1 MFSTFS
7 PPENL
12 AEQDALYTAPT
23 GPVWE
28 LDADAILEADDA
40 PEQTQSYLVR
50 RLPHAHSM
58 LTVGPILEQVT
69 RFDHPRLWGPS
80 YWTRGDEGLWIATAK
95 PHGVLFDES
104 DLARPSWS
112 EALELWRPL
121 AEAVSRLHRKG
132 LVHGQLTPWTLWVD
146 ESGWK
151 ATATEAGCWIGED
164 FSQDGEGRDIWLAA
178 EMRGALDERD
188 PTPATDIYGLAR
200 LLVRLA
206 LPAEQAAMPRP
217 NFTGIPAFAIPA
229 LEAAL
234 AEEPAKRPARVAELV
249 AAMAP
254 KSFHEAPTVEISHK
268 NTVPNKS
275 VAGTMSVLHARVSG
289 IDRIE
294 HPKFGHGV
302 KFYLNMYAGTQ
313 EAGAGD
319 EQLGAFFYEK
329 QAPEVYDSVKWVWEG
344 CELNLLDARVI
355 ENSAGERFLT
365 SQDATLPVLEPHM
378 PMSVSDVLKAEG
390 CPSRFLVDQ
399 RDRGS
404 SSRPLVFGNLVHGLL
419 DDLVEPDPP
428 GFEDA
433 FGDRVR
439 ELRLDMLAAGL
450 RDGDLGKLRKDAQ
463 QHFENIR
470 RFTAPRTKQ
479 SSENDRVGWS
489 GRNVE
494 VTRYSTRYGIE
505 GRVDLV
511 AQDDREG
518 LQIVELKSGKSWDG
532 HMSQLRFYKFLWD
545 GLAKERGLQITG
557 HLLYSRQGRMQ
568 AAPMQDTERERRILR
583 ARNELIACL
592 RSFVDPD
599 YEYDVP
605 FFMQNPRACRSN
617 SCNFRRDRCGAQTAI
632 LGLAADASP
641 WDAVTSKHW
650 DGSDPELVARA
661 WTWHEHFSR
670 LIEMERWAATAEL
683 GKVLHN
689 GRLRERKE
697 NYAAVDDMKLV
708 RVHAESGYVV
718 FGGEHG
724 QIFSPGDYL
733 IAHRGDFHTSH
744 ILRGRVVAVEGDRIT
759 IASRGAGIATELPD
773 DGWIL
778 DDLPARLGFR
788 QAHHSLYRTLAK
800 GSSDKLELLFRPDG
814 DRAKELARTV
824 DNGYKLGEAAQ
835 RLNPSQKAAVRQAL
849 WAPGASLIQGPPGTG
864 KTTVI
869 AHAVRELVARGKR
882 VLVSAFTNTA
892 VDTILTKLL
901 EVGCDDFIRVGQGT
915 RSPELTRK
923 LEASGRHP
931 ADFFTGDLAAQTV
944 SLDLLAEDLLGKSV
958 IASTAHRCAK
968 SAEMEFLQRELGDTP
983 FDVAIVDEAGQITE
997 PMTLAS
1003 VSLGERF
1010 VLVGDHRQLPPI
1022 VENEQTH
1029 TNFLEDR
1036 GREELEE
1043 MGCGGLDRSL
1053 FERLIEKLPHVMLDE
1068 QYRMHADI
1076 MEFSNGAFYDDKLR
1090 AHESVAAHALDV
1102 DATSLDTPIA
1112 ELLAPAHPLVFVDV
1126 AGGVSE
1132 DDGRDEQ
1139 ARHNRREAEALVT
1152 TVAALVE
1159 AGKAGESIGVV
1170 SPFRAQVYLI
1180 RQLLADRLGK
1190 RASGIDV
1197 DTVERFQGSER
1208 DTILVSL
1215 VKTARAGDFLADE
1228 RRLNVTLTRAR
1239 KKLVVYGSRAC
1250 LELNPLYRRLI
1261 EQPQTHLV
1269 AWGE

>member
-12 AEQDALYTAPT
+12 ADQDALYTAPT

-28 LDADAILEADDA
+28 LEAGAILEADDA
-40 PEQTQSYLVR
+40 LDSTQAYLVR
-50 RLPHAHSM
+50 RLPNARSM

-80 YWTRGDEGLWIATAK
+80 YWTRGEEGLWVATPK
-95 PHGVLFDES
+95 PRGVLLDES
-104 DLARPSWS
+104 DFARPSWS

-121 AEAVSRLHRKG
+121 AEAVTRLHRKG
-132 LVHGQLTPWTLWVD
+132 LVHGQLVPWALWMD
-146 ESGWK
+146 EASGK
-151 ATATEAGCWIGED
+151 LTAIEAGCWIGED
-164 FSQDGEGRDIWLAA
+164 FSQVGDSQNIWLAA
-178 EMRGALDERD
+178 EMRGPLDERD
-188 PTPATDIYGLAR
+188 PSPATDIYGLAR

-234 AEEPAKRPARVAELV
+234 ADEPAKRPARVAELL
-249 AAMAP
+249 AAMVP
-254 KSFHEAPTVEISHK
+254 KSFHEAPSVEISHE
-268 NTVPNKS
+268 NTVS
-275 VAGTMSVLHARVSG
+275 DTMSVLHARVSG
-289 IDRIE
+289 IERLE
-294 HPKFGHGV
+294 HPKFGQGI
-302 KFYLNMYAGTQ
+302 KFYLNMYADKSL
-313 EAGAGD
+313 GD

-329 QAPEVYDSVKWVWEG
+329 QAPEVFDSVKWVWDG

-355 ENSAGERFLT
+355 TNSAGERFLT
-365 SQDATLPVLEPHM
+365 SQDKTLPVLEPHM

-399 RDRGS
+399 RDRGG

-433 FGDRVR
+433 FEDRVR

-450 RDGDLGKLRKDAQ
+450 RDTDLPRLRKDAR
-463 QHFENIR
+463 QHFDNIR
-470 RFTAPRTKQ
+470 RFTAPRTND
-479 SSENDRVGWS
+479 SPETDRVGWS

-511 AQDDREG
+511 AEDAREG

-532 HMSQLRFYKFLWD
+532 HMSQVRFYKFLWD
-545 GLAKERGLQITG
+545 GLAEERGLTITG
-557 HLLYSRQGRMQ
+557 HLLYSKQGRMQ
-568 AAPMQDTERERRILR
+568 AAPMEDTERERRILR

-605 FFMQNPRACRSN
+605 FFMQHPRACRSN
-617 SCNFRRDRCGAQTAI
+617 SCNFRRDRCQAQTAI
-632 LGLAADASP
+632 LGLSDEASP
-641 WDAVTSKHW
+641 WDAITREPW
-650 DGSDPELVARA
+650 LGSDPELVARA

-670 LIEMERWAATAEL
+670 LVEMERWAATAEL
-683 GKVLHN
+683 GKVLHS
-689 GRLRERKE
+689 GRLHERKE
-697 NYAAVDDMKLV
+697 NYAAVDNMRRV
-708 RVHAESGYVV
+708 RVGSESGYVV
-718 FGGEHG
+718 FSGEHG

-744 ILRGRVVAVEGDRIT
+744 ILRGRVVAVDGDQIT
-759 IASRGAGIATELPD
+759 IASRGAGIANELPE

-800 GSSDKLELLFRPDG
+800 GSPDKIEVLFRPDG
-814 DRAKELARTV
+814 ERAKELMKAV
-824 DNGYKLGEAAQ
+824 DNGYTLGEAAAS
-835 RLNPSQKAAVRQAL
+835 LNPSQKAAVRQAL
-849 WAPGASLIQGPPGTG
+849 WAPGGALIQGPPGTG

-901 EVGCDDFIRVGQGT
+901 DVGCDDFVRVGHST
-915 RSPELTRK
+915 RSPDLTRR

-931 ADFFTGDLAAQTV
+931 LDYFTADYAAQTA

-1029 TNFLEDR
+1029 TNFLDDR
-1036 GREELEE
+1036 GRVELEE
-1043 MGCGGLDRSL
+1043 MGCAGLDRSL
-1053 FERLIEKLPHVMLDE
+1053 FERLIEKLPYVMLDE

-1076 MEFSNGAFYDDKLR
+1076 MEFSNGAFYDEKLR
-1090 AHESVAAHALDV
+1090 AHESVAGHMLSVDPGALESGEL
-1102 DATSLDTPIA
+1102 AKTA
-1112 ELLAPAHPLVFVDV
+1112 GELLAPAHPLVFADV
-1126 AGGVSE
+1126 AHEGQSPHN
-1132 DDGRDEQ
+1132 Q
-1139 ARHNRREAEALVT
+1139 ARHNKLEAEAVVD
-1152 TVAALVE
+1152 TVAALLE
-1159 AGKAGESIGVV
+1159 SSDEPASIGVV

-1180 RQLLADRLGK
+1180 RQLLADRLDK
-1190 RASGIDV
+1190 RAGGVDV

-1208 DTILVSL
+1208 DSILVSL
-1215 VKTARAGDFLADE
+1215 VKTERAGDFLADE

-1239 KKLVVYGSRAC
+1239 KKLIVFGSRAC

-1261 EQPQTHLV
+1261 EQPQTHV
-1269 AWGE
+1269 VQWKG